1 MEQLSLLFQNQKKEP
16 PLLKIVTTQDE
27 FTQKT
32 EEILSWILN
41 HHFHYWNYNCY
52 KMRAENGKISK
63 IYFWVGKNKFSVY
76 IDYQF
81 LKSTHNHIDYTE
93 TNKDDREKTI
103 ESVNIKNLKISA
115 IQKKV
120 KVWYGEVK
128 DSVNYFKYLGIDYIS
143 IKLFLDE
150 LLKNYHK

>member
-1 MEQLSLLFQNQKKEP
+1 MEQLSLLSHNKKNTFFEID
-16 PLLKIVTTQDE
+16 KNRDE
-27 FTQKT
+27 FAQKT
-32 EEILSWILN
+32 EEIISWFLEY
-41 HHFHYWNYNCY
+41 HFYNWSYNCY
-52 KMRAENGKISK
+52 QLRIENGKISK
-63 IYFWVGKNKFSVY
+63 IYFWVGKNQFSIY

-81 LKSTHNHIDYTE
+81 WKNTCNYIDYTE
-93 TNKDDREKTI
+93 TNKDDREKII
-103 ESVNIKNLKISA
+103 ENTCIKNLKIQA

-128 DSVNYFKYLGIDYIS
+128 DSVNYFNYLGIDYKS